1 MERQY
6 VGIDLHRRRSVIY
19 RMNAAGEKL
28 ECVRIDNDAMR
39 LAAEVA
45 KAGRGAHVVVEAT
58 YGWYWAVDVLQEM
71 GVVVHLAHPQGNDW
85 ARRRVK
91 NDERDARD
99 LADLLRLGRL
109 AEAWIAPPEIRELRE
124 MVRFRAKLSN
134 LRTGLKAQV
143 HAVMAK
149 NGVLPDLGNMWGP
162 GGAAQL
168 DALELPDAY
177 TNRLEVLRD
186 LIAVYDREITSLDR
200 DIHLALRHHRGY
212 QAIQAIHGVG
222 RVFAAVFVAEIGDVT
237 RFRSAEALC
246 SWAGLTPQHR
256 ESDTKVAPGA
266 ASPSKAP
273 SLCAGRP
280 SRPWPATTAVTTS
293 WGRSG
298 PSPSGGAPRRPRWP
312 SPTRSS
318 RWSTTACATARSA
331 VCETGRRREARTAT
345 GRELD

>member
-28 ECVRIDNDAMR
+28 ECVRIDNGPMR

-45 KAGRGAHVVVEAT
+45 KAGPGAHVVVEAT

-85 ARRRVK
+85 GRRRVK

-109 AEAWIAPPEIRELRE
+109 AEAWIAPAEIRELRE

-186 LIAVYDREITSLDR
+186 LISVYDREIRAWTATSTWR
-200 DIHLALRHHRGY
+200 Y
-212 QAIQAIHGVG
+212 VTT
-222 RVFAAVFVAEIGDVT
+222 AAT
-237 RFRSAEALC
+237 
-246 SWAGLTPQHR
+246 
-256 ESDTKVAPGA
+256 
-266 ASPSKAP
+266 
-273 SLCAGRP
+273 RP
-280 SRPWPATTAVTTS
+280 SRPSTGWGECSPRCSWLRSAT
-293 WGRSG
+293 
-298 PSPSGGAPRRPRWP
+298 SPGSARPRR
-312 SPTRSS
+312 
-318 RWSTTACATARSA
+318 CAR
-331 VCETGRRREARTAT
+331 GQ
-345 GRELD
+345 G